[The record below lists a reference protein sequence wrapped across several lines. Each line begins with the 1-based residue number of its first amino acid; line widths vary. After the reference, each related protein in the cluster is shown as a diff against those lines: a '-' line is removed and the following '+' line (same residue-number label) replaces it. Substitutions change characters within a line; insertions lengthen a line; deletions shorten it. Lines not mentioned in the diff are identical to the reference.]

1 MILTDISGG
10 LEINGNELS
19 FIASVI
25 IAILFYYQY
34 RRYEEEEKKDQM
46 IEEFLSTLNSKKA

>member
-1 MILTDISGG
+1 MILTEISGG
-10 LEINGNELS
+10 LELNGNELS
-19 FIASVI
+19 FIASII

-46 IEEFLSTLNSKKA
+46 IEEFLSTLN